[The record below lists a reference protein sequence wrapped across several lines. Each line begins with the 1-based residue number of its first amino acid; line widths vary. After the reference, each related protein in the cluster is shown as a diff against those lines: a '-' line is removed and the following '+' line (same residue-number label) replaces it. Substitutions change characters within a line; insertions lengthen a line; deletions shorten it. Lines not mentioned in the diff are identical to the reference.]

1 MKWRLQAAGRL
12 VAAALVLGLA
22 ACAQAPVRPPATA
35 AAAQSWSG
43 RLALQVDDPRAQS
56 FAAGFELTGDAQSGE
71 MKLTNPLG
79 GTLAVLAWSPG
90 SATLRSGNDTRQF
103 ASLDALAAQVT
114 GTPIPVAALFD
125 WLRGINTPVPG
136 WQADLSQLAQGRLRA
151 QRSDPLPAADL
162 RLAFD
167 H

>member
-1 MKWRLQAAGRL
+1 MTGRL
-12 VAAALVLGLA
+12 ALSGRLLALSLLLGLG
-22 ACAQAPVRPPATA
+22 ACAQAPVRPPAA
-35 AAAQSWSG
+35 DGVQSWSG
-43 RLALQVDDPRAQS
+43 RLALQIEDARAQS
-56 FAAGFELTGDAQSGE
+56 FAAGFDLTGDAQAGE

-79 GTLAVLAWSPG
+79 GILAVLAWTPG
-90 SATLRSGNDTRQF
+90 SATLRSGNDNRLF
-103 ASLDALAAQVT
+103 PSVDALAAHVT

-136 WQADLSQLAQGRLRA
+136 WEADLSQLAQGRLRA
-151 QRSDPLPAADL
+151 RRTEPLPTADL

>member
-1 MKWRLQAAGRL
+1 MTWRTVTAGRL
-12 VAAALVLGLA
+12 LGVALLLALAG
-22 ACAQAPVRPPATA
+22 CAQAPVRPPAASA
-35 AAAQSWSG
+35 AVQSWSG
-43 RLALQVDDPRAQS
+43 RLSLQVDDTRAQS
-56 FAAGFELTGDAQSGE
+56 FAAGFELTGDAQTGE

-79 GTLAVLAWSPG
+79 GTLAVLAWAPG

-103 ASLDALAAQVT
+103 PSLDALAAQVT

-125 WLRGINTPVPG
+125 WLRGVNTPVPG
-136 WQADLSQLAQGRLRA
+136 WQADLSQLNQGRLRA